1 MSGNM
6 IGVADGDKPVRP
18 MINPDPYPSG
28 IYSALSYP
36 SIAETAPAPLP
47 PPDSRRASGEVLAR
61 IGDIDVTSTTVCT
74 PAGEIPLAGA
84 TLEVTEE
91 REVRTPTWAVLCAII
106 GFFVVP
112 VVSLLFLLAKET
124 RVVGPTRVTVSGSG
138 VRHETLVAD
147 AAEIDL
153 ARSLAAS

>member
-36 SIAETAPAPLP
+36 SIAETAVDPF

-84 TLEVTEE
+84 TLEVSEE
-91 REVRTPTWAVLCAII
+91 REVRTPTWALLCAII

-124 RVVGPTRVTVSGSG
+124 RVVGPTRFTVSGGG

-147 AAEIDL
+147 AAEIEL